1 MTTRLTQAF
10 TVADLEVLPEDGNRY
25 ELIGGELFVSRA
37 PHLFHQLS
45 LKNILGPLFVFL
57 EENPIGV
64 VIPEPGV
71 IFSEHDAV
79 QPDIVFVSA
88 ERFDEAVSPEGKL
101 IAAPDLVIEI
111 LSPGKQNARRDRTLK
126 RKLYGAH
133 GVKEYWIVD
142 QLSLSVEIYRLAQQG
157 LELVETREVGE
168 QVGSPL
174 LPGFSLPVAKIFK
187 FSVGKR

>member
-1 MTTRLTQAF
+1 MATQLTQSF
-10 TVADLEVLPEDGNRY
+10 TVADLEALPEDGNSY

-71 IFSEHDAV
+71 IFDEHDAV
-79 QPDIVFVSA
+79 QPDIVFISA
-88 ERFDEAVSPEGKL
+88 ERFDEAVSPDGKL

-111 LSPGKQNARRDRTLK
+111 LSPDKQNARRDRELK
-126 RKLYGAH
+126 RKLYAAH

-142 QLSLSVEIYRLAQQG
+142 QLALSVEVYRLGSEG
-157 LELVETREVGE
+157 LKLAETRDAGE
-168 QVGSPL
+168 QVTSPL

-187 FSVGKR
+187 FSVSKR